1 MTMYDVYVSCSSDN
15 LQMTAVILHGL
26 EDRGLSCRMSAIY
39 CQEDGSPDK
48 ETRQAI
54 DNSGAVIAVITEMA
68 MDSASFLEELR
79 FAVRAGKPV
88 IPLIWDDC
96 RLTTELRFLTG
107 GEQPLVGN
115 RMEPDTLVQQLILR
129 IRMHSTRMPE
139 PPAQKF
145 NLKLIREKQFFVVDV
160 AIKAMTEDG
169 TEHRLKNGEDV
180 TLSVSPGRQTI
191 QFTGS
196 FRKTKVELDVIR
208 DTALLLKWNRVT
220 GHIDVESISGTNL
233 KILQKK

>member
-15 LQMTAVILHGL
+15 LQMTAAILHGL
-26 EDRGLSCRMSAIY
+26 EDRGLSCRMSATY

-115 RMEPDTLVQQLILR
+115 RMERWCSSLFCGSGCTVPGCRNLR
-129 IRMHSTRMPE
+129 RRSST
-139 PPAQKF
+139 
-145 NLKLIREKQFFVVDV
+145 
-160 AIKAMTEDG
+160 
-169 TEHRLKNGEDV
+169 
-180 TLSVSPGRQTI
+180 
-191 QFTGS
+191 
-196 FRKTKVELDVIR
+196 
-208 DTALLLKWNRVT
+208 
-220 GHIDVESISGTNL
+220 
-233 KILQKK
+233 